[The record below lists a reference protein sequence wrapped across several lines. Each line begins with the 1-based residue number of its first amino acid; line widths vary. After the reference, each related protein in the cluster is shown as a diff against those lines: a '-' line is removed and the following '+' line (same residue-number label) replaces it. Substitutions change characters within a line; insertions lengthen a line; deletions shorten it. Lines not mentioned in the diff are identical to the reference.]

1 MTDKEQSCAAWIKA
15 NARHPDNCQE
25 YDVIFVDVV
34 EALLA
39 DIGATLSKMKDDHH
53 ALVIANKEYR
63 DILKARIAELEAQQQ
78 WVSVDERLP
87 LEGQDVY
94 LWYPT
99 LPAMIRHFW
108 AEDTTITDVTHWRD
122 NTPPA
127 PPQEDTP

>member
-1 MTDKEQSCAAWIKA
+1 MGVVTEGILNMPIGLASSDPIAAV
-15 NARHPDNCQE
+15 Q
-25 YDVIFVDVV
+25 VI
-34 EALLA
+34 EAQR
-39 DIGATLSKMKDDHH
+39 S
-53 ALVIANKEYR
+53 
-63 DILKARIAELEAQQQ
+63 RIAELEAQQQ
-78 WVSVDERLP
+78 WVSVSERLP

-127 PPQEDTP
+127 PPQENTP